1 MSKAPNRFV
10 GLHSHST
17 FSTYDAIG
25 RPQDHIDF
33 AIKNGSDALALT
45 DHGNM
50 NGFSHQYLHAKKL
63 EGKGV
68 PFKPIFGVEAYF
80 VPSLED
86 WKELHRS
93 QLAENAA
100 AKAAKAASK
109 KKKGAAIEEIG
120 NELASTE
127 AELEEIAEAKGG
139 GETEDDSG
147 GTIVENEEES
157 KQKVRNPLYQR
168 NHLVL
173 LAKNDDGLKALFK
186 MVSDSAADG
195 FYRYPR
201 MDLEMIRKYAKGNV
215 VGLTACVAGYLA
227 KIVFDHQE
235 EGDFKLWEP
244 NNNNFEL
251 IQRDLAQAIREFQDA
266 LGPENYYLELQ
277 FNKLGAQH
285 LVNYHLIEASKRTGA
300 PLVVTCDA
308 HYSDPNHWRERE
320 IYKMMGRLQFM
331 KPEDQRD
338 ELPASVDELKCE
350 LYPKNAEQIWASY
363 KHYAEQTNAIG
374 ETMVC
379 NVDGKPVYDDDLIR
393 EAIERTHDIAH
404 QQIGKIEP
412 DRRVKLP
419 AIQRLLSDE
428 NVEEFK
434 SKLPVEEADNED
446 SIAFQAVKQYAI
458 EGLKNRKVAGKQAYI
473 DRLKYELEVI
483 KTLKF
488 AKYFLTYYHIMRVC
502 GEHMLLG
509 NARGSAGGS
518 LLAYVLGITQMDPI
532 KHDLLFE
539 RFMTRKKRCLLPTTY
554 VLTNVGSCQLQYLD
568 SGFHKVLTHTGEY
581 KPVVSKVE
589 SEHQELIEVEAE
601 DGTTITCSPNHLWV
615 VIRDGQRVEVR
626 ADELQETDELIK
638 LHFDER
644 SAFEKL

>member
-1 MSKAPNRFV
+1 MSRAPNRFV

-33 AIKNGSDALALT
+33 AIKNGSDSLALT

-63 EGKGV
+63 EAKGV
-68 PFKPIFGVEAYF
+68 KFKPIFGVEAYF
-80 VPSLED
+80 IPSLEE
-86 WKELHRS
+86 WRELY
-93 QLAENAA
+93 QKQQAENAA
-100 AKAAKAASK
+100 AREAKAQAK
-109 KKKGAAIEEIG
+109 NTKKGAAPAEELVEALDTAI
-120 NELASTE
+120 TE
-127 AELEEIAEAKGG
+127 AKDAIDALQNADG
-139 GETEDDSG
+139 DDSG

-173 LAKNDDGLKALFK
+173 LAKNDEGLKALFRL
-186 MVSDSAADG
+186 VSDSAADG

-201 MDLEMIRKYAKGNV
+201 MDLEMVRKYAKGNIV
-215 VGLTACVAGYLA
+215 ALSACIGGYPA
-227 KIVFDHQE
+227 KIIFDHQDG
-235 EGDFKLWEP
+235 GDFKLWGP
-244 NNNNFEL
+244 NDNNFEL
-251 IQRDLAQAIREFQDA
+251 IQSKLAEAIKQFQDA

-308 HYSDPNHWRERE
+308 HYADPTHWRERE

-363 KHYAEQTNAIG
+363 KEYCKEYSF
-374 ETMVC
+374 
-379 NVDGKPVYDDDLIR
+379 YDDDVVAD
-393 EAIERTHDIAH
+393 AIERTHDIAH
-404 QQIGKIEP
+404 QQIGKPEP

-419 AIQRLLSDE
+419 AIARILDEKGIEQAKEKLPEEEASDE
-428 NVEEFK
+428 D
-434 SKLPVEEADNED
+434 A
-446 SIAFQAVKQYAI
+446 IAFQAVKQFAI
-458 EGLKNRKVAGKQAYI
+458 EGLKKRNVANKQSYI

-509 NARGSAGGS
+509 NARGCFLPGTRVKMADGMMAPIETVRIGEQVVDAHGKVQTVENT
-518 LLAYVLGITQMDPI
+518 LAYDCNEEVVELEFNDGKVI
-532 KHDLLFE
+532 
-539 RFMTRKKRCLLPTTY
+539 RCTKDHKFLTT
-554 VLTNVGSCQLQYLD
+554 NRGW
-568 SGFHKVLTHTGEY
+568 
-581 KPVVSKVE
+581 
-589 SEHQELIEVEAE
+589 VEAKDLTEE
-601 DGTTITCSPNHLWV
+601 DDV
-615 VIRDGQRVEVR
+615 KEV
-626 ADELQETDELIK
+626 
-638 LHFDER
+638 
-644 SAFEKL
+644 

>member
-1 MSKAPNRFV
+1 
-10 GLHSHST
+10 
-17 FSTYDAIG
+17 
-25 RPQDHIDF
+25 
-33 AIKNGSDALALT
+33 
-45 DHGNM
+45 M

-109 KKKGAAIEEIG
+109 KKKGSTIEEIG

-139 GETEDDSG
+139 EGTEDDSG

-320 IYKMMGRLQFM
+320 IYKMMGTLQFM
-331 KPEDQRD
+331 KPEDERKQ
-338 ELPASVDELKCE
+338 LPEKIEELKCE
-350 LYPKNAEQIWASY
+350 LYPKNAEQVWQSY
-363 KHYAEQTNAIG
+363 KDYCG
-374 ETMVC
+374 EFSF
-379 NVDGKPVYDDDLIR
+379 YDDAVICD
-393 EAIERTHDIAH
+393 AIERTHDIAH
-404 QQIGKIEP
+404 QQIGVAEP

-419 AIQRLLSDE
+419 SVGVILKDSEIEAIKE
-428 NVEEFK
+428 
-434 SKLPVEEADNED
+434 KLPPESVEDED
-446 SIAFQAVKQYAI
+446 SIAFQAVKNLAI
-458 EGLKNRKVAGKQAYI
+458 QGLKNRKVETKQSYI

-488 AKYFLTYYHIMRVC
+488 AKYFLTYYHIMRVA
-502 GEHMLLG
+502 GEHMILG
-509 NARGSAGGS
+509 NARGCFLPGTRVKMADGMMAPIETVQVGEQVVD
-518 LLAYVLGITQMDPI
+518 AYGKVQMVENT
-532 KHDLLFE
+532 L
-539 RFMTRKKRCLLPTTY
+539 TY
-554 VLTNVGSCQLQYLD
+554 DCNED
-568 SGFHKVLTHTGEY
+568 
-581 KPVVSKVE
+581 VV
-589 SEHQELIEVEAE
+589 ELEFD
-601 DGTTITCSPNHLWV
+601 DGK
-615 VIRDGQRVEVR
+615 VIRCTKDHKFLTTNRGWVQAQNLTEEDNVKEV
-626 ADELQETDELIK
+626 
-638 LHFDER
+638 
-644 SAFEKL
+644 